1 MLLLAV
7 RISRTFEEVKG
18 FFEGVAKECS
28 ACIVYQHDA
37 DDDVSRT
44 HVHAV
49 IQEDDLNIEDEKAI
63 KNRLDTLK
71 ARVRTCLKVASV
83 PRTDWSWLIKLGDP
97 KEPVSW
103 DYITYMSKGNLKP
116 VLASGVP
123 VDIPAMT
130 AKWVPMMGTTLKVQY
145 KVEKYL
151 TAAQMKQTFNQM
163 IDEVISRLGD
173 DWTKENI
180 LNVLL
185 KYISEK
191 RLIIGRY
198 KVRDMFDTIC
208 NRTARD
214 TFRRDMAILC
224 RFPEPRPDINIG

>member
-7 RISRTFEEVKG
+7 RISRSFKELIG
-18 FFEGVAKECS
+18 FFDGLDQEVGAY
-28 ACIVYQHDA
+28 IVYQHDA
-37 DDDVSRT
+37 DEDVSRT
-44 HVHAV
+44 HVHAI
-49 IQEDDLNIEDEKAI
+49 IQEDNLDIEDEKTI

-71 ARVRTCLKVASV
+71 ARVRTCLKVTTV
-83 PRTDWSWLIKLGDP
+83 PRNDWSWLIRLGEP
-97 KEPVSW
+97 KEAVSW
-103 DYITYMSKGNLKP
+103 DYVTYMSKGNLLPARVKN
-116 VLASGVP
+116 VP
-123 VDIPAMT
+123 VDIHEMT
-130 AKWVPMMGTTLKVQY
+130 SKWIPMMGTNMKVQY
-145 KVEKYL
+145 KVVKSL
-151 TAAQMKQTFNQM
+151 TAADMKKTFNQM

-185 KYISEK
+185 KYISDS

-214 TFRRDMAILC
+214 TFRRDMSILC
-224 RFPEPRPDINIG
+224 RFPDPRPDIFLG